1 MIFRVRQLICVGCL
15 DRSAL
20 ANSAATG
27 NTQCGG
33 AKARGGAIFPIYFK
47 LRGLLRQTNLGRLVM
62 HKQFQAVAKRIF
74 LHSPYQYP
82 VTGQCAIATLLA

>member
-1 MIFRVRQLICVGCL
+1 MTCALNERKYSNGKIPRVWPSL
-15 DRSAL
+15 
-20 ANSAATG
+20 
-27 NTQCGG
+27 
-33 AKARGGAIFPIYFK
+33 RGSAIFPIYFK